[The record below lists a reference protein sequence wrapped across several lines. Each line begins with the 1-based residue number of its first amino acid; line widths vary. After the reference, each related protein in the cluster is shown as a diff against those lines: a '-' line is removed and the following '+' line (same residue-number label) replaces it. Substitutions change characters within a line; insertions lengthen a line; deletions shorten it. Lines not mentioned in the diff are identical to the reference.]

1 MVRTTPIKTRTRTTP
16 RTTRRTPRQMP
27 AAVMPPLPVVEA
39 RARFAVAERRLM
51 RAGRTAARFARN
63 STREVMAAAQAMREP
78 MQSMVRTMRRA
89 SRNIAR
95 DAMAAWHDLVPM
107 PALKPMRAGRSA

>member
-1 MVRTTPIKTRTRTTP
+1 MKSRT

-27 AAVMPPLPVVEA
+27 AAVMPPLPTAEA
-39 RARFAVAERRLM
+39 RARFEIAERRLM

-63 STREVMAAAQAMREP
+63 STREVMTAAQALREP
-78 MQSMVRTMRRA
+78 MQSMLRTMRRA

-95 DAMAAWHDLVPM
+95 DAMAAWREVVPM
-107 PALKPMRAGRSA
+107 PVMKPAATRAGRNAA